1 MLPGK
6 FLDHAPTLFA
16 SFVVCDIDGLITRV
30 GFESGYWFSI
40 LEDKIGTPK
49 TKLFFQD
56 VTKVWGDW
64 IRRG

>member
-1 MLPGK
+1 MFPSK

-16 SFVVCDIDGLITRV
+16 SFVIRDIDGFVARI
-30 GFESGYWFSI
+30 GFESGDWFCI
-40 LEDKIGTPK
+40 LEDKIGAPK

-64 IRRG
+64 VRRG